1 MTLFPPDACA
11 LIDWLLTV
19 RVEERATIEDVA
31 NHWWVNWGFEES
43 VCDCPSPPHPECPS
57 PLLARYIDW
66 QNRITA
72 TNTMTVDSCVP
83 SDSSGSTTLST
94 NPCYF
99 TLPLKSEHAG
109 GGGGGGRMHKGISSL
124 RKSRKENAIPQTA
137 LGACGSACATPPA
150 SAGISV
156 NSLSERKKPK
166 GILKP
171 QRSFDSVFHNPP
183 KENTPSQP
191 CQTHAHMYSDI
202 LSTSLPSPST
212 FSQPSSK
219 MPKKG
224 ILKNLYERESGYGS
238 SREIRNSEAGFKE
251 TDPVN
256 ICSLKQ
262 HSYLPAS
269 EESPT
274 MRTEAV
280 RRRKGILK
288 RNGKFSRSLDLPSE
302 SRSAPSSSV
311 PIFPEAL
318 QQLLQGTVAK
328 EGQRSRPS
336 SVVSEDS
343 LFSCDSFDL
352 LDLSTQSRRRMFA
365 HGRQHSACSSEEDLE
380 PLRPEQE
387 DRVGRDERKDT
398 PKSDGHTTVWWNMG
412 LNTIFTA

>member
-1 MTLFPPDACA
+1 M
-11 LIDWLLTV
+11 
-19 RVEERATIEDVA
+19 
-31 NHWWVNWGFEES
+31 
-43 VCDCPSPPHPECPS
+43 CDCPSPPHPECPS

-72 TNTMTVDSCVP
+72 TNSMTVDSCVS
-83 SDSSGSTTLST
+83 SDSSCSTTLST
-94 NPCYF
+94 HPCYF

-124 RKSRKENAIPQTA
+124 RKSRKENAIPQTP
-137 LGACGSACATPPA
+137 LGACGSVCATPPA
-150 SAGISV
+150 SAVISV
-156 NSLSERKKPK
+156 NSMSERKKPK

-183 KENTPSQP
+183 KENTPSQS

-202 LSTSLPSPST
+202 LTTSLPSPST

-224 ILKNLYERESGYGS
+224 ILKNLYGRESP
-238 SREIRNSEAGFKE
+238 RERRNSEAGFKE

-262 HSYLPAS
+262 HSYPPAS

-365 HGRQHSACSSEEDLE
+365 HGRQHSTCSSEEDLE

-387 DRVGRDERKDT
+387 DRVGSNEWKDA
-398 PKSDGHTTVWWNMG
+398 PKNDGHTTLW
-412 LNTIFTA
+412 